1 MDIELNAAQKAVK
14 IRFREFVNQHIAPT
28 AAEYDRRQET
38 PKDLVQ
44 TMADEGCL
52 GGMIPEQYGGGGMD
66 ALSWGIMCEEVSNA
80 SASLLSLLTVHTM
93 VIQALLK
100 WGSEEQRR
108 QWLPRMASGEIIGGF
123 GLTEIKTGSDARNAK
138 TIAVADGNEYILNGR
153 KRWISF
159 GQFAGLFLI
168 LAQVEGK
175 PTAFLVERERDGF
188 TTEPITGML
197 GFRSAMLAELRMDDC
212 RIPAENLIGRPGFG
226 FSHVMGT
233 ALDQGRYCI
242 AWGCLGLIRGCV
254 DASLAYTN
262 EREQFGVSIKEHQ
275 LIQEMIAE
283 MITQAQAARMLCYN
297 AAFLKESGDPS
308 LIMETSMA
316 KYFASRAALK
326 AAGDAVQIHG
336 ANGCSDQYP
345 VERYF
350 RDAKI
355 MEIIE
360 GSNQMQQIIISRY
373 GYQRYQMEKQQIEK
387 QQMEKQQMEKQQ
399 MEKQQMEK
407 QQREARE
414 GETG

>member
-38 PKDLVQ
+38 PKELVQ

-197 GFRSAMLAELRMDDC
+197 GFRSARDHKALLPMTTSGSTPRLAATCLRQT
-212 RIPAENLIGRPGFG
+212 R
-226 FSHVMGT
+226 S
-233 ALDQGRYCI
+233 
-242 AWGCLGLIRGCV
+242 AWKR
-254 DASLAYTN
+254 ASAVAT
-262 EREQFGVSIKEHQ
+262 RVRKRSI
-275 LIQEMIAE
+275 
-283 MITQAQAARMLCYN
+283 
-297 AAFLKESGDPS
+297 
-308 LIMETSMA
+308 
-316 KYFASRAALK
+316 
-326 AAGDAVQIHG
+326 V
-336 ANGCSDQYP
+336 
-345 VERYF
+345 
-350 RDAKI
+350 
-355 MEIIE
+355 
-360 GSNQMQQIIISRY
+360 
-373 GYQRYQMEKQQIEK
+373 
-387 QQMEKQQMEKQQ
+387 
-399 MEKQQMEK
+399 
-407 QQREARE
+407 
-414 GETG
+414 